1 MKRMLSQLLRTGA
14 VCGMLMVMN
23 PFTSLAAIGPGFT
36 AGTYVATITSES
48 VNINKSQDRCNEK
61 ITSIRVIWKREIK
74 ENILIKVN
82 STDLIIFG

>member
-48 VNINKSQDRCNEK
+48 VNINKSQDSEEVLMTAQVGN
-61 ITSIRVIWKREIK
+61 T
-74 ENILIKVN
+74 
-82 STDLIIFG
+82 